1 MKRLFVFFA
10 VITAFF
16 TANAQ
21 VRSTYRVG
29 DYYNDG
35 MKEGI
40 VFEVT
45 SGGKKGKIMSLNQ
58 SPLLPWTVCTADVSR
73 LIGTKS

>member
-1 MKRLFVFFA
+1 MKRLFILLA
-10 VITAFF
+10 VLSVCLTV
-16 TANAQ
+16 NAVENQ

-45 SGGKKGKIMSLNQ
+45 SGGKKGKIMSLH
-58 SPLLPWTVCTADVSR
+58 
-73 LIGTKS
+73 

>member
-1 MKRLFVFFA
+1 MKRLFVLLALMSAF
-10 VITAFF
+10 IT
-16 TANAQ
+16 TDAQ

-45 SGGKKGKIMSLNQ
+45 SGGKEVRS
-58 SPLLPWTVCTADVSR
+58 
-73 LIGTKS
+73 